1 MPHFE
6 SYDGL
11 RLSYTTLGDG
21 PPLICLSGGP
31 GAEATSLG
39 DLGGLAEHHT
49 LIRLDARAGG
59 DSEIPQDQASCAFPA
74 QVKDIEAL
82 RAHLGM
88 TRIDLLAHSAG
99 TLTAQAYAAAEPR
112 RVRRLVLIA
121 PAGRGAREPDAAE
134 VARIQARGVR
144 TQEPADNGSP
154 PSWLRGAFYVEHRAK
169 ALPHPV
175 LAVAGAEDG
184 IAGLTPAK
192 LVADLH
198 PAGVLAVLPGC
209 GHWPW
214 LDAPDPFTSVV
225 SGFLAG

>member
-11 RLSYTTLGDG
+11 RLSYTTLGEG
-21 PPLICLSGGP
+21 PALVCLSGGP
-31 GAEATSLG
+31 GADATSLG
-39 DLGGLAEHHT
+39 DLGGLAGHHT

-59 DSEIPQDQASCAFPA
+59 YSEIPADQGSCAFTE
-74 QVKDIEAL
+74 QVKDVEAL
-82 RAHLGM
+82 RAHLGLPA
-88 TRIDLLAHSAG
+88 IDLLAHSAG
-99 TLTAQAYAAAEPR
+99 TLTAQAYAAAEPD
-112 RVRRLVLIA
+112 RVRRLVLVT
-121 PAGRGAREPDAAE
+121 PAGRGSREPDEDE
-134 VARIQARGVR
+134 VARIRARGVR
-144 TQEPADNGSP
+144 TRAPADNGNP
-154 PSWLRGAFYVEHRAK
+154 PGWLRAAFYVEHK
-169 ALPHPV
+169 ATAVPHPV

-214 LDAPDPFTSVV
+214 LDAPDSFTSVV
-225 SGFLAG
+225 TGFLAG